1 MEGRT
6 RPVGPPAPAP
16 AARSAGSVPTVLVR
30 RPGIFGWRYRRAHPE
45 GRRCRFENVGTD
57 PTHTTFQVDRNSQR
71 KLKADDDIV
80 TLVGGARPRD
90 ETEAY
95 VVPWEGVSQDA

>member
-1 MEGRT
+1 
-6 RPVGPPAPAP
+6 
-16 AARSAGSVPTVLVR
+16 
-30 RPGIFGWRYRRAHPE
+30 
-45 GRRCRFENVGTD
+45 
-57 PTHTTFQVDRNSQR
+57 VDRNSQR